1 MATEYEIKKTE
12 QTDLDF
18 IHYRN
23 EMKEKGEFNF
33 TFNRV
38 SYNDT
43 AGADES
49 GEVVTLVNSDDSK
62 AVSVWV
68 SEYPDAEFKVN
79 KTDGTRLMN
88 ALIRAFG
95 DMMQEGKVDGHAIA
109 AIASTENGCTL
120 NVSKVEM
127 DNGHL
132 AWRWV
137 VTHA

>member
-12 QTDLDF
+12 TTDLDF

-23 EMKEKGEFNF
+23 EMKEQGEFNF

-95 DMMQEGKVDGHAIA
+95 DMMQEGKADGHAIA
-109 AIASTENGCTL
+109 AIASAENGGAL